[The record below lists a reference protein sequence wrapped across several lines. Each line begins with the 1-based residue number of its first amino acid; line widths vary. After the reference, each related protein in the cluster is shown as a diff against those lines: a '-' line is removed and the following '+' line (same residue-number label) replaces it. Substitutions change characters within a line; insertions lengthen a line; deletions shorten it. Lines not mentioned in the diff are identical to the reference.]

1 MNFLRSFR
9 RPSPLIRRAITVML
23 SVVALTVLRAC
34 TPVTTPPPEEGVT
47 DVAIQNL
54 AFTPKEV
61 TIKVGERVRWTNLES
76 GPISHTSTSGSP
88 GAADGLWDSD
98 TLSPGD
104 PFTSEPFEEVG
115 EFVYFCEIHQSTA
128 AMRDAKVIVV
138 EP

>member
-1 MNFLRSFR
+1 M
-9 RPSPLIRRAITVML
+9 ML
-23 SVVALTVLRAC
+23 AVVAVTVLRAC

-47 DVAIQNL
+47 SVAIQNF

-88 GAADGLWDSD
+88 GTIDGLWNSGF
-98 TLSPGD
+98 LASGES
-104 PFTSEPFEEVG
+104 FTSEPFELAG
-115 EFVYFCEIHQSTA
+115 EFVYFCEIHRTMAS
-128 AMRDAKVIVV
+128 MINAKVIV

>member
-47 DVAIQNL
+47 PVAIQNL
-54 AFTPKEV
+54 AFMPKEV

-76 GPISHTSTSGSP
+76 GPIRHTSTSGSP
-88 GAADGLWDSD
+88 GAIDGLWNSGI
-98 TLSPGD
+98 LNSGES
-104 PFTSEPFEEVG
+104 FTTEPFVEVG
-115 EFVYFCEIHQSTA
+115 EFVYFCEIHQTTA
-128 AMRDAKVIVV
+128 AMRNAKVIV